1 MMRVTALLLQ
11 AVLVMVGFNSSW
23 DGAAGTEQAAGSGI
37 RRQYKMG
44 ETMKYHMK
52 AKNDAWEYEIDAV
65 GTVGKS
71 KDGVWEEQFAWSN
84 MQSGGHALPL
94 PPESGNFRQELSL
107 DPAYAMKLPDF
118 SKVSPMLI
126 GPMADMM
133 TFYSDLWLANK
144 IGTLA
149 KPGDHLAVPVGG
161 PNSWA
166 DGSRVILGEDSID
179 FDFTLVEVD
188 TATKTA
194 KLVARHVPPKEPKV
208 RLSADW
214 MKAPVSDTP
223 NNWVEVSKNG
233 EKYLAEVGK
242 ETFTVELKLSL
253 EDGKI
258 LRVTM
263 ENPVKAI
270 HRECTDAALTQCSA
284 ATPRQ
289 IMRRVEIE
297 LQP

>member
-1 MMRVTALLLQ
+1 MKIVAIFLQ
-11 AVLVMVGFNSSW
+11 VVLVI
-23 DGAAGTEQAAGSGI
+23 AGLSVRNPVLAEPAQAAGGGVH
-37 RRQYKMG
+37 RQYKMG

-52 AKNDAWEYEIDAV
+52 AKNDAWEYEIDAT
-65 GTVGKS
+65 GTVGKN
-71 KDGVWEEQFAWSN
+71 KNGAWEEQFVWSN
-84 MQSGGHALPL
+84 MVSGGHPLPL
-94 PPESGNFRQELSL
+94 TPESASYRQELSL

-133 TFYSDLWLANK
+133 TFYSDLWLVLKVGNLSKA
-144 IGTLA
+144 
-149 KPGDHLAVPVGG
+149 GDHVYLPFGG

-188 TATKTA
+188 AATKTA
-194 KLVARHVPPKEPKV
+194 KLVAKHVPPKEPKM
-208 RLSADW
+208 RLSAEW
-214 MKAPVSDTP
+214 MKARVADTP

-233 EKYLAEVGK
+233 EKYMAEVGK
-242 ETFTVELKLSL
+242 ETFTVELKVSL

-258 LRVTM
+258 LHVAM
-263 ENPVKAI
+263 ENPVTAI
-270 HRECTDAALTQCSA
+270 HRECTDAALTQCGA

-289 IMRRVEIE
+289 IMRRVELE
-297 LQP
+297 LQ